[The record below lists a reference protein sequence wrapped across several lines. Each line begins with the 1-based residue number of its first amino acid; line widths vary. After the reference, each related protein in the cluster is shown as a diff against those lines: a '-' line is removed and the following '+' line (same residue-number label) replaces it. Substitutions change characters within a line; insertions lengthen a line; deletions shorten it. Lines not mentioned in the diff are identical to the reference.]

1 MVLTVGDDIGACF
14 SGSRAHFQIRKCA
27 LFHMKDSNKIAAK
40 IGQKIGM
47 VLIVGDDIGHIFQ
60 GPGHISKMENSNQ
73 MAEKLEEKMGGW
85 CL

>member
-14 SGSRAHFQIRKCA
+14 SGSRAHF
-27 LFHMKDSNKIAAK
+27 HMKNSNKIAAK

-73 MAEKLEEKMGGW
+73 MAEKLDEKMGGW